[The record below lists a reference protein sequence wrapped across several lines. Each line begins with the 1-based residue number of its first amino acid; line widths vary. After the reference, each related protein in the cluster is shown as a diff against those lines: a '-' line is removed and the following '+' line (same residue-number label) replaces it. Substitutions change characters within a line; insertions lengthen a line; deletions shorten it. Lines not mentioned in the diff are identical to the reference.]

1 MKKLLSLSLFLSLTF
16 FSCSTDEDFENV
28 ELQSETSTTLSHK
41 ENPHNWNPA
50 NTANSYDAAGNLYRM
65 VLEEYYDNVP
75 TSTTPSQ
82 IISDVET
89 IANGFSEFA
98 PMKNNIYMPLAYSN
112 IDWILTTNNSYHI
125 AITNNN
131 SLSATAKNQLEVLT
145 NNLILMIDA
154 EATAKSIHDY
164 IVGFE
169 ATILSNQNLTA
180 NDKKTI
186 LTSSSIARHANYLR
200 RKGRRWD
207 IHHGITGSIQGD
219 TESMAKAITTAASV
233 YAIGNSTAE

>member
-16 FSCSTDEDFENV
+16 LSCSTDEDLENI
-28 ELQSETSTTLSHK
+28 ELQSETSTSLSLK

-50 NTANSYDAAGNLYRM
+50 NTANSYDAAGNLYRKI
-65 VLEEYYDNVP
+65 LEEYHDNAP

-89 IANGFSEFA
+89 IANSFSEFT

-112 IDWILTTNNSYHI
+112 INWILNTSDSYHI
-125 AITNNN
+125 AITNNTV
-131 SLSATAKNQLEVLT
+131 LSMAAKNQLEILASNLT
-145 NNLILMIDA
+145 LMIDA
-154 EATAKSIHDY
+154 EASAKNIHDH

-169 ATILSNQNLTA
+169 ATIVSSQALTA
-180 NDKKTI
+180 NDKKAI
-186 LTSSSIARHANYLR
+186 LTSTSIARHANYLR

-207 IHHGITGSIQGD
+207 IHHGITGCIQGD
-219 TESMAKAITTAASV
+219 TESMAKAVTTAASV
-233 YAIGNSTAE
+233 NAVGNSIAE